1 MKQKL
6 KDIWN
11 SSGRYFLLGL
21 PVAAAVIAAAAWQ
34 ANRMLT
40 PPAQTIAQPPVE
52 QEVTFDMEANRA
64 YTSEDGIVV
73 IQPSGKE
80 DQAAQNMQKLQEQA
94 AAGPEQVWAETIPLS
109 AEDYTL
115 PEEAALQDGSIG
127 TLSIP
132 KISLTAPVYET
143 EDGSELDDQ
152 RGGPFRHHL
161 RVGWEHRTQQPQ
173 CGPGRGNRLFRP
185 ASSAEGRRPDY
196 LQNRPWGA
204 RLYRF

>member
-11 SSGRYFLLGL
+11 SSGRWFLIGL
-21 PVAAAVIAAAAWQ
+21 PIAVAVIAAAAWQ

-115 PEEAALQDGSIG
+115 P
-127 TLSIP
+127 
-132 KISLTAPVYET
+132 
-143 EDGSELDDQ
+143 
-152 RGGPFRHHL
+152 
-161 RVGWEHRTQQPQ
+161 
-173 CGPGRGNRLFRP
+173 
-185 ASSAEGRRPDY
+185 
-196 LQNRPWGA
+196 
-204 RLYRF
+204 